1 MKGWIDKYFTTDD
14 LTSIRNEIA
23 EVEKTTSGEIRVCF
37 RHKRKFFEKKD
48 KLHEIA
54 LKEFHALGMHKTKH
68 KTGVLIFILFHDKY
82 FDVVADEGIHKKIPD
97 ETWKKFEELLIS
109 EFKREHFCP
118 AIIHVIKRIGETLTK
133 EFPCEA
139 GDANELKDDAAI
151 E

>member
-1 MKGWIDKYFTTDD
+1 MKSWISKYFTEEE
-14 LTSIRNEIA
+14 LASIKNEIA

-37 RHKRKFFEKKD
+37 RHKRKLFENKD

-54 LKEFHALGMHKTKH
+54 LKEFHALGMHKTKL
-68 KTGVLIFILFHDKY
+68 KTGGLIFILFHDKY

-109 EFKREHFCP
+109 EFKRERYCS

-139 GDANELKDDAAI
+139 GDANELKDDAVI